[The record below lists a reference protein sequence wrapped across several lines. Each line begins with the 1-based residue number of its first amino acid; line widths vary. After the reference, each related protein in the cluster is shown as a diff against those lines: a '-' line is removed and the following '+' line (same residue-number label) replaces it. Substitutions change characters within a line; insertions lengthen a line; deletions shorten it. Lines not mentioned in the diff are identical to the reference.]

1 MTMTNA
7 RGDQDRLGGRPL
19 VADAMSHE
27 PLLLRGDMRLEPA
40 IDLLVVRGYSGAPVI
55 GQRGRLVGMLHAVDV
70 AIMHLVP
77 MEEDARQLPT
87 ARHILVREVCR
98 GPVTISPTSTVQA
111 AATKMRTHRRDRLA
125 VVDGSDHVV
134 GVITGHDLLRTLRRR
149 GDLLRDIVDEQITA
163 LDLPDLHAAVDFAG
177 VVLITGTVNSVE
189 DRQRVLRAIGTL
201 DGVTEVDEL
210 LTVVPPRQRVSVS
223 SGPGADTTR

>member
-1 MTMTNA
+1 
-7 RGDQDRLGGRPL
+7 
-19 VADAMSHE
+19 
-27 PLLLRGDMRLEPA
+27 
-40 IDLLVVRGYSGAPVI
+40 
-55 GQRGRLVGMLHAVDV
+55 
-70 AIMHLVP
+70 
-77 MEEDARQLPT
+77 
-87 ARHILVREVCR
+87 
-98 GPVTISPTSTVQA
+98 
-111 AATKMRTHRRDRLA
+111 MRTHRRDRLA

-177 VVLITGTVNSVE
+177 VVLVTGSVNSVE
-189 DRQRVLRAIGTL
+189 DRQRVLRAIGAL

-223 SGPGADTTR
+223 SARGGDTAR